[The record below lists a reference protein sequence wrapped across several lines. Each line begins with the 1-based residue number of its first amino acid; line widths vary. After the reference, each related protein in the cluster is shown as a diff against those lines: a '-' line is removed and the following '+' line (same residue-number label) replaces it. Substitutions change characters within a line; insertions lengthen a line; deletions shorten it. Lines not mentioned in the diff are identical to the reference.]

1 MDILDKYVA
10 TAPSAHDAVDIFKSE
25 WSSKS
30 PATAD
35 ATTAPGSAP
44 PPLKIHVSTGFRK
57 PLRDFSGKRILELG
71 PMEAGHAYLM
81 YQAGAESILAVEA
94 NRDPI

>member
-1 MDILDKYVA
+1 MDILDPSVA
-10 TAPSAHDAVDIFKSE
+10 ISPSAQSAVDIFKGE

-44 PPLKIHVSTGFRK
+44 PSLKAHVSTGFRK

-94 NRDPI
+94 NCDPI